1 MEKFHNFKNTFD
13 YIKSENAKGNKYE
26 LGINEFSDMSPD
38 EFAKTHFGY
47 TKPEM
52 PCGNLKNLGTHVY
65 IVSHC

>member
-1 MEKFHNFKNTFD
+1 MAVMMQLITSSTSSKLPE
-13 YIKSENAKGNKYE
+13 GNKYG
-26 LGINEFSDMSPD
+26 LAANEFSDMSPD

-52 PCGNLKNLGTHVY
+52 PWGNLKNLGTHVY